1 MAAFLLKSVML
12 LTCKWLPFFWRVMLL
27 TCKWLPFFWRV
38 SCSLHVNGCLSFE
51 ECRAPYILMA
61 AFLLKSVVLTCKWL
75 PFFWRVSCSL
85 HVNTTAPNQQLFV
98 RWSFVVNFFS
108 TISFILF
115 PCDNQNIYMHAFH
128 NSLPQSFTYI
138 SYCLSKEEFEDTKGV
153 IRIQISKNKHN
164 GQKKKQRST

>member
-1 MAAFLLKSVML
+1 
-12 LTCKWLPFFWRVMLL
+12 
-27 TCKWLPFFWRV
+27 
-38 SCSLHVNGCLSFE
+38 
-51 ECRAPYILMA
+51 MA
-61 AFLLKSVVLTCKWL
+61 AFLLKSVVLLTCKWL

-108 TISFILF
+108 TISFILLF

-128 NSLPQSFTYI
+128 NPLPQSFTYI

-153 IRIQISKNKHN
+153 IRIRISKNKHN
-164 GQKKKQRST
+164 GQKNKHNSQKKKHNDQKNNTMAKRTNTMAKRKNNDLQNIHIKQKIK